1 MGVNHTKNNL
11 QKVVLENIKKF
22 LLDSGNDFLLIDEE
36 YHVQAGKTKN
46 KVYYREYCNE
56 VE

>member
-11 QKVVLENIKKF
+11 QKSVLENIKKF